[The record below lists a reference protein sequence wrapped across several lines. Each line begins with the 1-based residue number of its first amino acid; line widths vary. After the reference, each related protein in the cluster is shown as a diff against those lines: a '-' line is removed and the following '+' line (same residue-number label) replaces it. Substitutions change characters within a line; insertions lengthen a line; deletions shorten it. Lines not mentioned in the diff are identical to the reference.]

1 MIEGDW
7 VENLVYDRNTKY
19 NFLVYGNF
27 DLDQNGV
34 STPADAD
41 VIKRLV
47 TQWGGKLTDK
57 VNADTDFVVLG
68 KEPVVPNFTREE
80 LNDPINAARLAEATQ
95 LAEQYETVKRQAIEL
110 HIPILNQNRFLYFV
124 GYYELAKR

>member
-1 MIEGDW
+1 M
-7 VENLVYDRNTKY
+7 
-19 NFLVYGNF
+19 
-27 DLDQNGV
+27 
-34 STPADAD
+34 
-41 VIKRLV
+41 
-47 TQWGGKLTDK
+47 
-57 VNADTDFVVLG
+57 LG

-124 GYYELAKR
+124 GYYNQAAR